1 MTDAERLWLVE
12 RTYTDRD
19 LVVLVYAT
27 PDGTRCRRK
36 ELSSTM
42 LGRTTVTAAV
52 DADTGTLEPVDDE
65 ETRERY
71 AAEVERVRADHDPD
85 DPI

>member
-19 LVVLVYAT
+19 LIVLVYAT
-27 PDGTRCRRK
+27 PDGTRSRRK

-52 DADTGTLEPVDDE
+52 DADPEKLEPVDDE